1 MRIKVLTGA
10 VVGLL
15 GLAFLAVVNAQQ
27 SGTTAPEFK
36 AMDLSLTDSMGVDRH
51 EGVLTTSH
59 QISIGTSDAGMTYT
73 LPYSSGYQSWSPE
86 NYYRGNMVK
95 ISGYQEQDRV
105 GVSYLGNY
113 EVFDAGGRGD
123 LGSSLVSSN
132 SAWCT
137 LRTKDGTRIEFQ
149 TLAGCSGTDGGGSGR
164 ISYVLK
170 PNGERLDYYY
180 NLPTNPIY
188 SLSAVV
194 SSYGYQLR
202 FSYQFSSAGLINSGS
217 ATLINMAV
225 EPCPPAASSCAP
237 FNVNWPKLTWNYEG
251 SNYRKISSV
260 TNSLNE
266 TYIYSYFNAG
276 GAFPVIGSVTK
287 PTGASISYQWTGP
300 TCVIWTPSQGEG
312 QGDDCRVPRLTA
324 VNDNGKL
331 WQYGTGSS
339 GPLAGSLTRTD
350 PSGVQDGWWVDKSW
364 NGHHRFLVKTSDAF
378 GGVTTYRY
386 LNNERHLQEVI
397 YPEGNSI
404 FYEYDDYYNIT
415 RIDQRAKPSSGAQ
428 TRSTFI
434 TYAAGTYCLFQNPGG
449 CDKPVLV
456 RDERGFVT
464 RYTWSPTTG
473 QLTSVEKGLQ
483 GPDTNLSCSLGAG
496 KCPFTSISYSN
507 FNAFYRLDP
516 WGGLVPGA
524 TTSLK
529 TIETTCLT
537 NSPCGASDR
546 TELSFSYG
554 AANTENNLF
563 TRTVSAGGN
572 GTTATTTYDYD
583 AVGNVIQ
590 VNGPRT
596 DVDDTEYA
604 VWDALRR
611 KTLSVGADPDGGG
624 PRPRVTVRQEFNA
637 DGLLVNE
644 QIGTSNSPTAAGFNP
659 VETTSHF
666 YDASQQ
672 RIKTTTPSG
681 VVQFSY
687 DGAGRLTCTAVRMN
701 PNTYSALPADA
712 CQLSAQGSDG
722 PDRISKNVY
731 DGAGRVTQLIKG
743 FGTSIQQTY
752 STTSYTPN
760 GKADWVKDANNN
772 LTDYAYDGFD
782 RLSAMYFPSPATGA
796 GSANYSDYEQYAYDN
811 ANNRTSIRKR
821 DGQFI
826 RLTYDGLNRETV
838 RDYDGQTKDVYTSYD
853 LIGRK
858 TAIRHDGFGGPGVS
872 YTYDPLG
879 RVTSENSFGLTMWS
893 QYDLSGNRTAFYFPD
908 GNFVQYTYDASGKLG
923 EVRENGAAS
932 GIGRLA
938 AYTYDN
944 LGRVFQI
951 TRGNGT
957 TSSYSY
963 DNSSR
968 LQNLSHD
975 IAGDAGDNAQSIA
988 YNQASQIK
996 VSTNSNV
1003 QYRPTST
1010 NISETYARDGLNRY
1024 TSVASASFSYDGRS
1038 NLTSDGS
1045 RTFAYDLE
1053 NRLVAVGGSASLS
1066 AAYDPLGRL
1075 LTTVSNGQTIQYL
1088 YDGDQLVGEYVN
1100 GGVARRYVHGVGVDD
1115 PLVWYEGWDLND
1127 RRWLHANHQGSIV
1140 AVSDN
1145 SGNINGSP
1153 MRYGSFGEPD
1163 AITGWDGSR
1172 FRYTGQTTLP
1182 GVALYH
1188 YKARV
1193 YDPKIGRFLQ
1203 TDPIGY
1209 EDDFNLYAYVA
1220 NDPLNGTDP
1229 TGKNRLIGA
1238 AAKVVIKA
1246 AKNGGDVRKAGLDEI
1261 VDISA
1266 SASTLVDG
1274 NATIA
1279 DKAGAIV
1286 DLVLP
1291 VSRKELQGAVTA
1303 VSKAVTLPKPPSGR
1317 GSVPEGQRDPRRR
1330 FSPAER
1336 SAKRAEQGDRCA
1348 NGCGTK
1354 IDEGNSEGH
1363 HIERHADGGR
1373 TEPENH
1379 AEVCKNCHRELHQ
1392 PD

>member
-15 GLAFLAVVNAQQ
+15 GLAFFAVVNAQQ

-36 AMDLSLTDSMGVDRH
+36 AMDLSLTDSMGVDLGERA
-51 EGVLTTSH
+51 LTTSH
-59 QISIGTSDAGMTYT
+59 QISIGTAEAGMSYT
-73 LPYSSGYQSWSPE
+73 LPYSSGGQSWSPE
-86 NYYRGNMVK
+86 NFYRGNMAK
-95 ISGYQEQDRV
+95 ISGDEEPDRV

-113 EVFDAGGRGD
+113 EVFEPSGYGD
-123 LGSSLVSSN
+123 EGSVLLPTGPN
-132 SAWCT
+132 SCRVT
-137 LRTKDGTRIEFQ
+137 TKDGTQINFQ
-149 TLAGCSGTDGGGSGR
+149 TTQGCAGTSGGS
-164 ISYVLK
+164 ITSVVK
-170 PNGERLDYYY
+170 PTGERLDYYY
-180 NLPTNPIY
+180 NPPFNGLY
-188 SLSAVV
+188 SISAVV

-202 FSYQFSSAGLINSGS
+202 FSYQFSNSQPVSGS
-217 ATLINMAV
+217 ATLFNMAV
-225 EPCPPAASSCAP
+225 EACSPTAPSCPNISG
-237 FNVNWPKLTWNYEG
+237 NWPKLSWTYEG
-251 SNYRKISSV
+251 GNYRKINTVTNSANETYNYSYTSNTGPFPVIQTATSPNGSTKQYGWTAVCLWPPEPGSPPDTIDCRIPRLSSV
-260 TNSLNE
+260 TIDGDTWEYSLGD
-266 TYIYSYFNAG
+266 SAPFG
-276 GAFPVIGSVTK
+276 G
-287 PTGASISYQWTGP
+287 
-300 TCVIWTPSQGEG
+300 
-312 QGDDCRVPRLTA
+312 TA
-324 VNDNGKL
+324 I
-331 WQYGTGSS
+331 
-339 GPLAGSLTRTD
+339 RTD
-350 PSGVQDGWWVDKSW
+350 P
-364 NGHHRFLVKTSDAF
+364 NGHQEKWRMPFTSDGQRRALTQKIDPL
-378 GGVTTYRY
+378 GQVTNYVY
-386 LNNERHLQEVI
+386 FDGKHHLQKVT
-397 YPEGNSI
+397 YPEGNGI
-404 FYEYDDYYNIT
+404 YYEYESGLGQGPSSYNII
-415 RIDQRAKPSSGAQ
+415 RIDAFPKPNSNLP
-428 TRSTFI
+428 TTSTHI
-434 TYAAGTYCLFQNPGG
+434 TYAGGANCLFQNPVL
-449 CDKPVLV
+449 CDKPSVV

-464 RYTWSPTTG
+464 RYTWSPSTG
-473 QLTSVEKGLQ
+473 QLTSVEEGLQ
-483 GPDTNLSCSLGAG
+483 GSDTSLSCSLGAG

-507 FNAFYRLDP
+507 FNAFFRLDP

-529 TIETTCLT
+529 TIETTCIT

-611 KTLSVGADPDGGG
+611 KTFSVGADPDGGG

-659 VETTSHF
+659 IETTSHF

-731 DGAGRVTQLIKG
+731 DGAVRVTQLIKG

-752 STTSYTPN
+752 STTNYTPN
-760 GKADWVKDANNN
+760 GKADWAKDANNN

-811 ANNRTSIRKR
+811 GNNRTSIRKR

-858 TAIRHDGFGGPGVS
+858 TAIRHDGFGGPGIS
-872 YTYDPLG
+872 YTYDTLG
-879 RVTSENSFGLTMWS
+879 RVTSENSFGLTMWC

-968 LQNLSHD
+968 LQNLSQD
-975 IAGDAGDNAQSIA
+975 IAGDAGDNAQAIA
-988 YNQASQIK
+988 YNPASQIK

-1075 LTTVSNGQTIQYL
+1075 LTTASNGQTIQYL

-1140 AVSDN
+1140 AVSDI
-1145 SGNINGSP
+1145 SGNISGSP

-1163 AITGWDGSR
+1163 TVTGWGGSR

-1182 GVALYH
+1182 GVALYY

-1193 YDPKIGRFLQ
+1193 YDPKLGRFLQ

-1209 EDDFNLYAYVA
+1209 EDDMNLYAYVG
-1220 NDPLNGTDP
+1220 NDPLNSVDP
-1229 TGKNRLIGA
+1229 KGKNAVAIGA
-1238 AAKVVIKA
+1238 GAGCAASGPVCPVGAAVGAAVGAVVTVAVACHYLCGDIFFNDEAKAPRPSDGLPVQDGAKVERPGKTGSRDQVYGKPGGVNEA
-1246 AKNGGDVRKAGLDEI
+1246 NEDFDASVDPETVQDRGNGVRTGQTSSGGNVTVRPTSDDGRPTVDV
-1261 VDISA
+1261 
-1266 SASTLVDG
+1266 T
-1274 NATIA
+1274 T
-1279 DKAGAIV
+1279 
-1286 DLVLP
+1286 
-1291 VSRKELQGAVTA
+1291 
-1303 VSKAVTLPKPPSGR
+1303 GR
-1317 GSVPEGQRDPRRR
+1317 GRQRDTDKFRYGPRR
-1330 FSPAER
+1330 PKE
-1336 SAKRAEQGDRCA
+1336 E
-1348 NGCGTK
+1348 
-1354 IDEGNSEGH
+1354 
-1363 HIERHADGGR
+1363 
-1373 TEPENH
+1373 
-1379 AEVCKNCHRELHQ
+1379 
-1392 PD
+1392 